1 MKIGIFVSVSQNS
14 GGIYQYTAS
23 MLKALHDWDTDHEF
37 VIVRFQDNLLPLD
50 DFSGSRW
57 SILTL
62 DPQMAKGK
70 NISEHLSGDGLD
82 LICSNIYPEMEKV
95 FKDHRIE
102 LVISPRPVNFFF
114 EWGVPYIMAIHDLQH
129 RLQPHFPEVSAGN
142 IWKSRE
148 YLFRN
153 GIRYAEN
160 ILVDSEVGKEDVL
173 NLYGDY
179 ISPDQVRSLPFLPF
193 YRPDGKEITEV
204 GRRQVHAKYGLPDN
218 FLFYPAQFWLH
229 KNHSRLIHA
238 VHILRSVHKIDA
250 PLVLAGSN
258 SGGLEGR
265 DVVFNNAMLLAEQLG
280 VKDLVRYI
288 GYVPDNDM
296 PFLYSMAKA
305 LTMPTFF
312 GPTNIPFLEAWAFGC
327 PVLASNIRGIRDQV
341 ETAGILVDPENAYE
355 MAEGI
360 LKLWTDK
367 DLVRAFV
374 AAGYEKINSYTSDDF
389 AQRLYKIIE
398 DVQVRVQTGRPVDH
412 GKIAN
417 DADKTPDL
425 NQQGEGLFEKG
436 DLEGALRC
444 FSNALEMEPESAI
457 VHNNIGVLYYTQGD
471 KEKALH
477 HYEKASQIEP
487 KNSNFRKN
495 LADFYYVELGRTK
508 EALEIYL
515 QILTDDP
522 TDIET
527 LLVLGHICVSLGK
540 VDDARVFY
548 NRALEIEPWNLDA
561 RERRDEL
568 GERQKTG
575 DRGRTTEVKTQWA
588 GLQGIKEIGSPE
600 ELYQTAQGFMASER
614 VKEAIGA
621 LRVFLAVYPGYA
633 LAHNDLGVLYYN
645 EGNKEKALKHYE
657 QASQFEPNNLIF
669 QKNLADFYYF
679 ELDRIEEAL
688 RIYNKILNEN
698 PEDLETLLVMGHICI
713 KLSKIDDAIDFC
725 NRVLEIDSDNA
736 NAIEVLSQVRKTQ
749 QLGSRQDEK
758 DRHDRK
764 PS

>member
-1 MKIGIFVSVSQNS
+1 MRIGIFVSVLQNS
-14 GGIYQYTAS
+14 GGMYQYTAS
-23 MLKALHDWDTDHEF
+23 ILKALHDWDTDHEF
-37 VIVRFQDNLLPLD
+37 VIVRFQGNQLPLD

-57 SILTL
+57 SIATI
-62 DPQMAKGK
+62 DPQMARCK
-70 NISEHLSGDGLD
+70 NVAQYLSGDGLD
-82 LICSNIYPEMEKV
+82 LICSNINPEMEKV

-129 RLQPHFPEVSAGN
+129 RLQPHFPEVSAGG

-153 GIRYAEN
+153 GVRYAEN

-173 NLYGDY
+173 NFYGDY
-179 ISPDQVRSLPFLPF
+179 ISPDQVRPLPFLPF

-204 GRRQVHAKYGLPDN
+204 GKRQVQKKYSLPDD

-265 DVVFNNAMLLAEQLG
+265 EVVFNNAMLLAEQLG
-280 VKDLVRYI
+280 VKDLVRYV

-305 LTMPTFF
+305 LSMPTFF

-327 PVLASNIRGIRDQV
+327 PVLTSNIRGIREQV
-341 ETAGILVDPENAYE
+341 EIAGLLVDPENAYE

-360 LKLWTDK
+360 LKLWTDNG
-367 DLVRAFV
+367 LVRTLV
-374 AAGYEKINSYTSDDF
+374 AAGYEKISSYTSDDF
-389 AQRLYKIIE
+389 ARRLYKIIE
-398 DVQVRVQTGRPVDH
+398 DVRGRIQTGRSVEH
-412 GKIAN
+412 EKIDS
-417 DADKTPDL
+417 DAAKITAL
-425 NQQGEGLFEKG
+425 NQQGEDLFEKG

-444 FSNALEMEPESAI
+444 FLNALEMDPKTAI

-477 HYEKASQIEP
+477 HYEEAAEIEP

-515 QILTDDP
+515 KILSDDP
-522 TDIET
+522 TDVET
-527 LLVLGHICVSLGK
+527 LLILGHICVSLRK
-540 VDDARVFY
+540 VDDAGVFY
-548 NRALEIEPWNLDA
+548 NKVLEFEPSNANA
-561 RERRDEL
+561 RERLGEL
-568 GERQKTG
+568 GKGIDDSLISGFDNKGIDDSLISGFDDSGKGKGQRAEDG
-575 DRGRTTEVKTQWA
+575 DQESEVRGQRSEIS
-588 GLQGIKEIGSPE
+588 GQGGSHGWMSTNHLMIELSNQRGGIESPE
-600 ELYQTAQGFMASER
+600 KLYQTARGFMEGGR
-614 VKEAIGA
+614 EKEAIGA
-621 LRVFLAVYPGYA
+621 LRVFLGLYPDYA
-633 LAHNDLGVLYYN
+633 LAHNDLGVLYFK
-645 EGNKEKALKHYE
+645 EGEKEKAQRHYE
-657 QASQFEPNNLIF
+657 RASQLEPDNLTF
-669 QKNLADFYYF
+669 QKNLADF
-679 ELDRIEEAL
+679 
-688 RIYNKILNEN
+688 
-698 PEDLETLLVMGHICI
+698 
-713 KLSKIDDAIDFC
+713 
-725 NRVLEIDSDNA
+725 
-736 NAIEVLSQVRKTQ
+736 
-749 QLGSRQDEK
+749 
-758 DRHDRK
+758 
-764 PS
+764 